1 MGKVSITVPQES
13 EDTGGYTLDVTYP
26 ESVYAVPMDDSE
38 LVSVGWCAAS
48 LISDEGSTPTMWIS
62 PAASKFSYGISNL
75 IRPDGGQAPTRV
87 VVIKASVG
95 NVRAWGV
102 VYANSNLFYPGWQSV
117 AGNDKVRG
125 YFKETNEENPDE
137 ATFKNLIGNGVDYVN
152 VTFQLGILNNE
163 LNYNPLVNDTAVYS
177 KSFTVKLM
185 APQSWAPS
193 FDLAFLLS
201 QTYGGKCYT
210 NVSSVRYGVS
220 NVAFPGGASL
230 GAGSSVALNGVSTQV
245 GSLPFE
251 NVIALV
257 PRSGVNEVT
266 ATIVD
271 SRGRSTTK
279 TATFVAEY
287 PPSPT
292 IGEMAVS
299 RCLADGTRDDDG
311 GFVRIDFEVSGSDSP
326 PVDLDYIYVEVLD
339 ASGSAF
345 GFDDIQ
351 GLAPSL
357 SLSSNLVISGVGN
370 GETATNLA
378 LSPNEQYSVTLT
390 VKGLVNDE
398 LRNGT
403 VVRRCLSSKTVILP
417 KSFRLMDC
425 LAGGRGVS
433 FGAPA
438 TKEGFHCAME
448 SSFDPPL
455 AGTNLAD
462 GAISWGKL
470 AGALQTILNDSKFS
484 SRSMASD
491 LNPLMP
497 GVNVWQTSTK
507 NIPAASTWGIVV
519 TFANGTDPESSGLW
533 RRQVAMDT
541 SGRTFTRQCIN
552 RKVSEDAGWTAW
564 QTLWASGSAV
574 PVSGGGTGSSSAA
587 GARTNLGISNCVVA
601 EGNSGIWHYRKYSN
615 GYAEAWG
622 SATFTPSG
630 MTNDNWRWLSTSHA
644 STQSLPFTFKK
655 VMTAD
660 VSYNNPAIFSVI
672 GVANASGTYT
682 SINATKIQYWCISA
696 VAVATS
702 ADAYIYVC
710 GTY

>member
-48 LISDEGSTPTMWIS
+48 LISGEGSTPTMWIS

-75 IRPDGGQAPTRV
+75 IRPDGGQAPSRV

-125 YFKETNEENPDE
+125 YFKETNEENSDE

-326 PVDLDYIYVEVLD
+326 PVELDYIYVEVLD

-398 LRNGT
+398 LRNGA
-403 VVRRCLSSKTVILP
+403 VARRCLSSKTVILP

-448 SSFDPPL
+448 SSFDPPIP
-455 AGTNLAD
+455 N
-462 GAISWGKL
+462 
-470 AGALQTILNDSKFS
+470 S
-484 SRSMASD
+484 SLD
-491 LNPLMP
+491 
-497 GVNVWQTSTK
+497 
-507 NIPAASTWGIVV
+507 AASVDHTHSLASLGAAA
-519 TFANGTDPESSGLW
+519 ANHTHNYAAASHKHAAGDI
-533 RRQVAMDT
+533 T
-541 SGRTFTRQCIN
+541 SG
-552 RKVSEDAGWTAW
+552 
-564 QTLWASGSAV
+564 TLPLGR
-574 PVSGGGTGSSSAA
+574 GGTGSTSAA
-587 GARTNLGISNCVVA
+587 GARTNLGISNCVTA

-622 SATFTPSG
+622 TTNFKPSG
-630 MTNDNWRWLSTSHA
+630 MADDNWRWLSTSHSVA
-644 STQSLPFTFKK
+644 VDLPFTFKN
-655 VMTAD
+655 VFEAV
-660 VSYNNPAIFSVI
+660 VSYNNGSMFSTMETVNS
-672 GVANASGTYT
+672 AGT
-682 SINATKIQYWCISA
+682 ATKVNAAKIKFWVISA
-696 VAVATS
+696 AAVTS
-702 ADAYIYVC
+702 TADAYIYVC

>member
-48 LISDEGSTPTMWIS
+48 LISGEGSTPTMWIS
-62 PAASKFSYGISNL
+62 PASSKFSYGISNL
-75 IRPDGGQAPTRV
+75 IRPDGGQAPSRV

-95 NVRAWGV
+95 NVRAWGI

-125 YFKETNEENPDE
+125 YFKETNEENSNE

-326 PVDLDYIYVEVLD
+326 PVELDYIYVEVLD

-357 SLSSNLVISGVGN
+357 SLSSNLVISGVSN
-370 GETATNLA
+370 GETATDLA

-403 VVRRCLSSKTVILP
+403 VARRCLSSKTVILP
-417 KSFRLMDC
+417 KAFRLMDC

-438 TKEGFHCAME
+438 TEEGFHCAME
-448 SSFDPPL
+448 SSFDPPIPNDSL
-455 AGTNLAD
+455 DAAPRDHTHDYAATGHKHSAGDITSGTLPVARGGTGKPAIVGSDSLLRAMFDTNLAKASYVTVFDSAND
-462 GAISWGKL
+462 GGYMNMAQLRSAI
-470 AGALQTILNDSKFS
+470 
-484 SRSMASD
+484 
-491 LNPLMP
+491 
-497 GVNVWQTSTK
+497 
-507 NIPAASTWGIVV
+507 
-519 TFANGTDPESSGLW
+519 
-533 RRQVAMDT
+533 
-541 SGRTFTRQCIN
+541 
-552 RKVSEDAGWTAW
+552 
-564 QTLWASGSAV
+564 
-574 PVSGGGTGSSSAA
+574 
-587 GARTNLGISNCVVA
+587 GISSYVTA
-601 EGNSGIWHYRKYSN
+601 EGNSGIWHFRKYSN
-615 GYAEAWG
+615 GYAEAWCN
-622 SATFTPSG
+622 TTVTLSG
-630 MTNDNWRWLSTSHA
+630 MTKDNWGWISSSSALSINF
-644 STQSLPFTFKK
+644 PFTFKT
-655 VMTAD
+655 VAHLNVQFQDSAMW
-660 VSYNNPAIFSVI
+660 AICLPRA
-672 GVANASGTYT
+672 GGTDNVPST
-682 SINATKIQYWCISA
+682 SNLTMAKFWAI
-696 VAVATS
+696 S
-702 ADAYIYVC
+702 ADANSGSRRVTVYVC

>member
-1 MGKVSITVPQES
+1 MGKASITVPQES

-48 LISDEGSTPTMWIS
+48 LISGEGSTPTMWIS

-75 IRPDGGQAPTRV
+75 IRPDGGQAPSRV

-125 YFKETNEENPDE
+125 YFKETNEENSDE

-326 PVDLDYIYVEVLD
+326 PVELDYIYVEVLD

-357 SLSSNLVISGVGN
+357 SLSSHRVIAGVGN

-403 VVRRCLSSKTVILP
+403 AVRRCLSSKTVILP
-417 KSFRLMDC
+417 RAFRLMDC
-425 LAGGRGVS
+425 LAGGRGIA

-438 TKEGFHCAME
+438 TEEGFLCAME
-448 SSFDPPL
+448 STFDPP
-455 AGTNLAD
+455 
-462 GAISWGKL
+462 IP
-470 AGALQTILNDSKFS
+470 NDSLDAAP
-484 SRSMASD
+484 RSHTHD
-491 LNPLMP
+491 Y
-497 GVNVWQTSTK
+497 
-507 NIPAASTWGIVV
+507 AASGHRHAAGDI
-519 TFANGTDPESSGLW
+519 
-533 RRQVAMDT
+533 T
-541 SGRTFTRQCIN
+541 SG
-552 RKVSEDAGWTAW
+552 
-564 QTLWASGSAV
+564 TL
-574 PVSGGGTGSSSAA
+574 PVVRGGTGRAALVGSTSLLRDLFDTSLTGAGYIPVFTESWADGGYMSKSQLRSAM
-587 GARTNLGISNCVVA
+587 GISNHVTA

-622 SATFTPSG
+622 VGLFALAG
-630 MTNDNWRWLSTSHA
+630 MADDNWRWLSSTSSREYA
-644 STQSLPFTFKK
+644 LPFTFKTVVNAQGMFNSSSFWPLVETRNASNSGTRTNVTK
-655 VMTAD
+655 LVVWG
-660 VSYNNPAIFSVI
+660 VSAAATTGTHELFLYV
-672 GVANASGTYT
+672 SGTY
-682 SINATKIQYWCISA
+682 
-696 VAVATS
+696 
-702 ADAYIYVC
+702 
-710 GTY
+710 

>member
-48 LISDEGSTPTMWIS
+48 LINGEGSTPTMWIS

-75 IRPDGGQAPTRV
+75 IRPDGGQAPSRV

-125 YFKETNEENPDE
+125 YFKETNEENSDE

-177 KSFTVKLM
+177 KSFTVKLK
-185 APQSWAPS
+185 APQSWVPS

-210 NVSSVRYGVS
+210 NVSIVQYGVS
-220 NVAFPGGASL
+220 NVSFPGGAAL
-230 GAGSSVALNGVSTQV
+230 GSSSSVSLNGVSTQI
-245 GSLPFE
+245 GSFPFE
-251 NVIALV
+251 PVV
-257 PRSGVNEVT
+257 SPVTRSGVNEVT

-279 TATFVAEY
+279 TATFVSEY

-292 IGEMAVS
+292 IDGMTVS
-299 RCLADGTRDDDG
+299 RCLADGTPDDDG
-311 GFVRIDFEVSGSDSP
+311 GFVRVGFAVSGSESP
-326 PVDLDYIYVEVLD
+326 PVALDYIYVEVLD
-339 ASGSAF
+339 ASGGTF

-357 SLSSNLVISGVGN
+357 SLSSHRVIAGVGN

-403 VVRRCLSSKTVILP
+403 AVRRCLSSKTVILP
-417 KSFRLMDC
+417 RAFRLMDC
-425 LAGGRGVS
+425 LAGGRGIA

-438 TKEGFHCAME
+438 TEEGFLCAME
-448 SSFDPPL
+448 STFDPP
-455 AGTNLAD
+455 
-462 GAISWGKL
+462 IP
-470 AGALQTILNDSKFS
+470 NDSLDAAP
-484 SRSMASD
+484 RSHTHD
-491 LNPLMP
+491 Y
-497 GVNVWQTSTK
+497 
-507 NIPAASTWGIVV
+507 AASGHKHSADDI
-519 TFANGTDPESSGLW
+519 
-533 RRQVAMDT
+533 T
-541 SGRTFTRQCIN
+541 SG
-552 RKVSEDAGWTAW
+552 
-564 QTLWASGSAV
+564 TL
-574 PVSGGGTGSSSAA
+574 PVARGGTGRAALVGSASLLRDLFDTSLTGA
-587 GARTNLGISNCVVA
+587 GYIPVFTESWADGGYMSKAQLRSAMGISSHVTA
-601 EGNSGIWHYRKYSN
+601 EGNSGIWHWRKYSN

-622 SATFTPSG
+622 VTSYTPSG
-630 MTNDNWRWLSTSHA
+630 MSNDNWRWLS
-644 STQSLPFTFKK
+644 STAQKEYALPFTFK
-655 VMTAD
+655 VVYSAQATFNSSSMW
-660 VSYNNPAIFSVI
+660 PALVTK
-672 GVANASGTYT
+672 NASGSDTRT
-682 SINATKIQYWCISA
+682 NATKLGTWGISA
-696 VAVATS
+696 AATTS
-702 ADAYIYVC
+702 ACELFFYVC